1 MRGGGD
7 GGGIALL
14 DLPLYS
20 GLEEEEKRW
29 GALELKALNNL

>member
-7 GGGIALL
+7 GEL
-14 DLPLYS
+14 DLLFHS
-20 GLEEEEKRW
+20 VLEEEEKGR